1 MTRLPGREY
10 FEKLADPDRLLVV
23 PKDSK
28 KDLRTKILG
37 IAKKH
42 GLDFEKPGE
51 LAKASPKTSGS
62 AHSIHIQQDLRI
74 TIDDCE
80 QHPDGSLVLK
90 QELRFHPALKHH
102 HRPPTITQTRRQI
115 WLRGPQAKNKAEKLL
130 EDLAKAGITA
140 LASHVYRVPNHPE
153 MKQRFAADPWQVM
166 VTFTDH
172 CDAEAVRKKLSNLLE
187 IEKGPGPWLD
197 ARVLKPV
204 NHYELAKLFEER
216 VGDQAELSFH
226 GLPLVLTV
234 AAVPTD
240 GAYPGQQAANLAV
253 MHTQQ
258 MWNRV
263 EAWDAVAGHT
273 LSPVVVFLVDTGVS
287 TSVEVPLD
295 PDVDSIWVDLSTSDW
310 EVGSAPFPGDTHGTQ
325 MASIIGA
332 TWDNG
337 DMAGVVGVSDAPITL
352 VSLRCSSL
360 FHMRRALEYAI
371 DHVPAGKTGVV
382 VFGLEV
388 LMHYACTALQPAFL
402 ADAARFKEVLTDVTT
417 NPAKNRL
424 LVVFPSGNKDQAN
437 PFDPVQ
443 IFMPPPPL
451 DLTLTGTVVAGA
463 CNLSSARWVDTDFC
477 SRFGDPTL
485 SLLAPGVNIYGA
497 ISATPTFTH
506 ASGTSF
512 AAAHVGGV
520 AALMRSVRPS
530 KPPDALKSF
539 MTSCCSSSPSTGECG
554 SGVINGDESVR
565 LAIETP

>member
-10 FEKLADPDRLLVV
+10 FEKLADPDRLLIV

-28 KDLRTKILG
+28 KDFRTKILA
-37 IAKKH
+37 IARKH

-51 LAKASPKTSGS
+51 LAQASHKAGG

-80 QHPDGSLVLK
+80 EHADGSLVLK
-90 QELRFHPALKHH
+90 QELRFHPELKHR
-102 HRPPTITQTRRQI
+102 HRPPTITQSRRQI

-130 EDLAKAGITA
+130 EDLSEAGITA
-140 LASHVYRVPNHPE
+140 LASHVFRVPDHPE
-153 MKQRFAADPWQVM
+153 LKQRFAADPWLVM

-172 CDAEAVRKKLSNLLE
+172 CDTEAVRKKLSGLLE
-187 IEKGPGPWLD
+187 IEPGPGPWHD
-197 ARVLKPV
+197 ARLLKPV
-204 NHYELAKLFEER
+204 DHYELAKLFEER
-216 VGDQAELSFH
+216 AGGQAELSFH
-226 GLPLVLTV
+226 GLPLVLQV

-240 GAYPGQQAANLAV
+240 DDYDDEQEDILAV
-253 MHTQQ
+253 IHAEA

-263 EAWDAVAGHT
+263 SAWDAVPGHT
-273 LSPVVVFLVDTGVS
+273 LGRVVVYLIDTGVA
-287 TSVEVPLD
+287 TSAEVTLD
-295 PDVDSIWVDLSTSDW
+295 PGVQSVLVDLSTSTW
-310 EVGSAPFPGDTHGTQ
+310 EFGSTPFPGDTHGTH

-337 DMAGVVGVSDAPITL
+337 DMAGVTGVAGSQIKV

-360 FHMRRALEYAI
+360 FHMRRALDYAI
-371 DHVPAGKTGVV
+371 ESLPATATGVV
-382 VFGLEV
+382 VFGLDV
-388 LMHYACTALQPAFL
+388 LFHYACSALQPAFV
-402 ADAARFKEVLTDVTT
+402 AEAALFRSVLTNVTT
-417 NPAKNRL
+417 NPALNRL
-424 LVVFPSGNKDQAN
+424 LVVVPSGNKDQAN
-437 PFDPVQ
+437 PFDPLQ

-451 DLTLTGTVVAGA
+451 DLNLAGTVVVGA
-463 CNLSSARWVDTDFC
+463 CTLTSERWNDTDFC

-485 SLLAPGVNIYGA
+485 SLLAPGVHIYGA

-520 AALMRSVRPS
+520 AALMRSVRPG

-539 MTSCCSSSPSTGECG
+539 MTSSCSSSPSTGQCG
-554 SGVINGDESVR
+554 SGVINGDASVR